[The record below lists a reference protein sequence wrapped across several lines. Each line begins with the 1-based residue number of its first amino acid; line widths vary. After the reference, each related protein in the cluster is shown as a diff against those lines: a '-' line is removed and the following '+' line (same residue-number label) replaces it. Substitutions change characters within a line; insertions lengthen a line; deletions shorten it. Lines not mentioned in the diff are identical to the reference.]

1 MLHIHLNPYPLQCV
15 ADGTVSVFLLST
27 YTDGVPPE
35 SAAWFCQWLREAKD
49 DFRVHKSLLSG
60 VHYTAFGLGNSLY
73 GENYNKAVKDLVDGL
88 EKLSATSVYP
98 LGFGDQNVAQSIH
111 GGTCTYLL
119 HVYRQLYTFINF
131 QWWNFWSTETVVHVS
146 QSKI

>member
-1 MLHIHLNPYPLQCV
+1 MWRPFTTHVLLNPSPFQCV

-27 YTDGVPPE
+27 YTDGTPPE

-60 VHYTAFGLGNSLY
+60 LHYAAFGLGDSLY
-73 GENYNKAVKDLVDGL
+73 GENYNKAVKDLVDGFK
-88 EKLSATSVYP
+88 KLSAITVYP

-111 GGTCTYLL
+111 GGNTFSI
-119 HVYRQLYTFINF
+119 HVLPCIQG
-131 QWWNFWSTETVVHVS
+131 V
-146 QSKI
+146 